1 MYLRNSLTSETK
13 VSGRYFQ
20 VYTLK
25 LKKKKINEEF
35 IICVGRQHL
44 IGLLKEGVVFM
55 STSRLFVAQSV

>member
-20 VYTLK
+20 VCTLK
-25 LKKKKINEEF
+25 FKKKINEEF